1 MGTVHDILGLPL
13 SAKVYQSG
21 IGSVECL
28 LGIIKGQAPGQNHDT
43 AGIFTLEPAEGVLL
57 NRSIRAR
64 GSIYSGDGRS
74 RGVSDLLERQCSCN
88 DDELVCLLNLCSE
101 SADAVSGCST
111 QSLFGPSALL
121 LL

>member
-74 RGVSDLLERQCSCN
+74 RKVSDSIGN
-88 DDELVCLLNLCSE
+88 DGLHSMVDTGTEYLRFS
-101 SADAVSGCST
+101 
-111 QSLFGPSALL
+111 
-121 LL
+121 